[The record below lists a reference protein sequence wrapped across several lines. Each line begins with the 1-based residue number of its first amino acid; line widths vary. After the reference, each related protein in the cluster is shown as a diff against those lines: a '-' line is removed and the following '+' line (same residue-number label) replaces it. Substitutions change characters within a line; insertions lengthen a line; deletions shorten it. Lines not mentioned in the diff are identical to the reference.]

1 MKKLALAPAV
11 ALAITGLAAS
21 PVIAA
26 PDASAPAPSADTQ
39 PAKQSSA
46 KASFAKANA
55 QSSGE
60 STDSEDSKKLDAKVS
75 VSPEKISQAD
85 LADSNKGVT
94 VTITGLEKGDVIS
107 DDISFEEGETKTAEG
122 DTYSYTIYNQS
133 GDPAAVDPGTI
144 NFAVTVKR
152 GDETQEISSSFEVT
166 KDGEDD
172 GDDGPEAPDVDP
184 KVSLNTDEISQSDFN
199 KNGIKVTGEGFT
211 PNGKVT
217 VVGGS
222 AQSPFATVEVEAD
235 EEGKISATL
244 KFDGEG
250 DLPAGDYAV
259 WGVDQESETNS
270 PAQDFT
276 ITEDETE
283 EPSTP
288 AAEAK
293 LTVSPETVSPADFV
307 KEDKGVTL
315 AVENCEPGEDVHYV
329 VNPKGDSNVTAYD
342 NTVKADD
349 EGKANVNVYGTSAS
363 DPSAYIGD
371 YEVTVTCG
379 DDELTGEFSVS
390 DDANAGGSD
399 GDEDGSGS
407 ADGDADGGEAGDGG
421 DLPRT
426 GTELTG
432 LVGGA
437 GLLLIGGISVALTM
451 RRKKT
456 PEDPSE
462 I

>member
-11 ALAITGLAAS
+11 AIAITGLAAS

-26 PDASAPAPSADTQ
+26 PEAPASADTQ
-39 PAKQSSA
+39 PASKPVALQ
-46 KASFAKANA
+46 KASNPTQPQADGEELVLSADTISLKDFADKGLGI
-55 QSSGE
+55 SG
-60 STDSEDSKKLDAKVS
+60 SG
-75 VSPEKISQAD
+75 VSPDAQFQLTVKPTSGQNVNTYEAPFQSDGNGSYETGVGGTNDDTYVGKYD
-85 LADSNKGVT
+85 VT
-94 VTITGLEKGDVIS
+94 VTNL
-107 DDISFEEGETKTAEG
+107 DDDSETFSA
-122 DTYSYTIYNQS
+122 
-133 GDPAAVDPGTI
+133 
-144 NFAVTVKR
+144 
-152 GDETQEISSSFEVT
+152 SFEVT
-166 KDGEDD
+166 
-172 GDDGPEAPDVDP
+172 GDESDEPEAPEVDP
-184 KVSLNTDEISQSDFN
+184 KVSVKDDKLTESEFE
-199 KNGIKVTGEGFT
+199 KNGVTVSGEGFT

-217 VVGGS
+217 VYGS
-222 AQSPFATVEVEAD
+222 AGISAFGDTEVTAD
-235 EEGKISATL
+235 DEGKIPATTV
-244 KFDGEG
+244 KYEG
-250 DLPAGDYAV
+250 DDQLEPGEYGVYAV
-259 WGVDQESETNS
+259 DEEEEATAETAS
-270 PAQDFT
+270 FT

-283 EPSTP
+283 EPTTP

-307 KEDKGVTL
+307 KKDKGVTL

-349 EGKANVNVYGTSAS
+349 EGKADVNVYGTSAS

-399 GDEDGSGS
+399 GNEDGNG
-407 ADGDADGGEAGDGG
+407 DGGNGGDNGNGGG

-437 GLLLIGGISVALTM
+437 GLLLIGGVAVALTM
-451 RRKKT
+451 RRKKVAQ
-456 PEDPSE
+456 DPAE